1 MEFSTP
7 WRLSLNAHDLERCP
21 LIENLVEEK
30 HVPNPLDESQ
40 YEWSF
45 VAVRDELRRVPEATE
60 ALMEVV
66 TEVWR
71 PREVW
76 EVGVNDESWRRNVP
90 AWLVRGRTLVCH
102 NFIFTVAVAD
112 EGF

>member
-7 WRLSLNAHDLERCP
+7 WRLSLNGHDLERCA
-21 LIENLVEEK
+21 LIQDLVEGK
-30 HVPNPLDESQ
+30 HVPNPLDASQ
-40 YEWSF
+40 YEWSY

-71 PREVW
+71 LREVW
-76 EVGVNDESWRRNVP
+76 EVGVNDESWRRNVA
-90 AWLVRGRTLVCH
+90 AWLVRC
-102 NFIFTVAVAD
+102 
-112 EGF
+112 